1 MTKTSPITLLSV
13 KLHGDAYHLRRR
25 GSRYNILGPQG
36 RIFATYQSAGV
47 AGPRWEEL
55 TLTPW
60 PQPSSAYQ
68 PGSRL
73 AALRPI
79 PPAPAAPVR
88 PRPPAIPLSAPP
100 LALPAPR
107 LDLAAHAALM
117 QRLRRQPAL
126 LFTPIIRRALRH
138 EVEYHRPQAA
148 WAAHLLALL
157 ARYDARQRA
166 RQRSHVPPAP
176 LVLAKHLAWQEARA
190 AIGDQRLAVGEKTSP
205 PGPRRK

>member
-1 MTKTSPITLLSV
+1 MTKTSPITILSV
-13 KLHGDAYHLRRR
+13 KVHGDAYHLRRR

-36 RIFATYQSAGV
+36 RVFATYQSAGV

-73 AALRPI
+73 AALRPAPPEPASPRPIAI
-79 PPAPAAPVR
+79 PP
-88 PRPPAIPLSAPP
+88 ITPP

-107 LDLAAHAALM
+107 LNLAAHEALM

-126 LFTPIIRRALRH
+126 LFTPIIRQALRH

-157 ARYDARQRA
+157 ARYDARQRKQ
-166 RQRSHVPPAP
+166 QRSHVPPAP
-176 LVLAKHLAWQEARA
+176 IILEKHLAWQEQQEQRSALSGQPSA
-190 AIGDQRLAVGEKTSP
+190 KTAMGAQSSAIG
-205 PGPRRK
+205 